1 MAGGRAPVAGASLPA
16 VMSRC
21 HTGDDYLLK
30 LALALLVMLPVLV
43 IAKVSVVQP
52 PLRLVK
58 VISPKTVPSPP
69 RLDCDVP
76 LLIVTVAD
84 PVNVPA
90 DLVTVT
96 VNVLPA
102 LTALPYVSVRL
113 ILPLNVVPLPVTE
126 VYVHVK

>member
-1 MAGGRAPVAGASLPA
+1 
-16 VMSRC
+16 
-21 HTGDDYLLK
+21 LLK